1 MREVRAEWPAG
12 VHVSR
17 EQRLSSHRA
26 GYRKMHSHPLDG
38 RNLNGK
44 KTQIQIARTKP
55 VRESDLAA
63 CDDAART
70 SSIVIEANVRIQRKR
85 ACISVCGDR
94 TGGGGRP
101 PEHQCM
107 GETPPQGVAPL
118 REPK

>member
-44 KTQIQIARTKP
+44 ETQIQIARTKP

-63 CDDAART
+63 RDDAAWT
-70 SSIVIEANVRIQRKR
+70 SSIVVEANVRVQRKR
-85 ACISVCGDR
+85 ACISVCSDR
-94 TGGGGRP
+94 TGGDAIAPKLQCRDDTSQQRRP
-101 PEHQCM
+101 
-107 GETPPQGVAPL
+107 
-118 REPK
+118 

>member
-44 KTQIQIARTKP
+44 ETQIQIARTKP

-94 TGGGGRP
+94 TGGDDVDAK
-101 PEHQCM
+101 HQRRDD
-107 GETPPQGVAPL
+107 TPQQWCA
-118 REPK
+118 